1 MTRFDGAFEPI
12 AFSTRSGF
20 DESLYHGAAVA
31 LGPDGRT
38 IASLG
43 DPDIAVYPRSSLKPM
58 QATAM
63 VECGLELP
71 GDLLAIVCASHDGTA
86 MHTAAVLEVLGT
98 VGLDDSALRNKELL
112 LRAIAAPIA
121 HRARKS
127 FDNWL
132 VATGSSTNAPT

>member
-1 MTRFDGAFEPI
+1 MAMTRFDGAFEPI

-43 DPDIAVYPRSSLKPM
+43 NPDIAVYPRSSLKPM

-71 GDLLAIVCASHDGTA
+71 GDLLAIVCASHD
-86 MHTAAVLEVLGT
+86 
-98 VGLDDSALRNKELL
+98 DSALRNTPSYPLEE
-112 LRAIAAPIA
+112 AARIDAERRGEGPTA
-121 HRARKS
+121 LHQNCSGKHAGM
-127 FDNWL
+127 L
-132 VATGSSTNAPT
+132 AT